1 MTHKL
6 ADVVK
11 ANANLKRQE
20 ASGGAAHIISQFADL
35 LQYHVS
41 TFIDNEIPG
50 LPQATVRSG
59 SRPLKSLKQ
68 RLRGKEGRI
77 RGNLMGKRV
86 DFSARTV
93 ITPDPNL
100 SIDEVGVPRSIA
112 LNMTYPEIVTP
123 FNIDRMYELIR
134 NGPNEHPGAKYIIR
148 DDGQRLDLRF
158 IRKPSDL
165 HLEYG
170 YKVERHIQ
178 DGDVIIFN
186 RQPSLHKMSM
196 MGHKI
201 RIMPFSTFRLNLS
214 CTTPYNADF
223 DGDEMNMHV
232 PQTFGKGFRSP
243 LCCLT
248 CFSLPFYAGA
258 KAECLELMMVPRQIV
273 TAQSNRPVI
282 GLVQDALLGCSILTL
297 RDTFL
302 EKDMVMNILMWLDN
316 FDGKIPVPAILK
328 PKQLWTGKQI
338 FSLVLPNNIN
348 LIRFSNTH
356 PDEPEPIPEMTPNDT
371 RVLIE
376 QGELLSGT
384 LDKKTNGTSGG
395 MDC

>member
-1 MTHKL
+1 
-6 ADVVK
+6 
-11 ANANLKRQE
+11 
-20 ASGGAAHIISQFADL
+20 
-35 LQYHVS
+35 
-41 TFIDNEIPG
+41 
-50 LPQATVRSG
+50 
-59 SRPLKSLKQ
+59 
-68 RLRGKEGRI
+68 
-77 RGNLMGKRV
+77 
-86 DFSARTV
+86 
-93 ITPDPNL
+93 
-100 SIDEVGVPRSIA
+100 
-112 LNMTYPEIVTP
+112 
-123 FNIDRMYELIR
+123 
-134 NGPNEHPGAKYIIR
+134 
-148 DDGQRLDLRF
+148 
-158 IRKPSDL
+158 
-165 HLEYG
+165 
-170 YKVERHIQ
+170 
-178 DGDVIIFN
+178 
-186 RQPSLHKMSM
+186 
-196 MGHKI
+196 
-201 RIMPFSTFRLNLS
+201 
-214 CTTPYNADF
+214 
-223 DGDEMNMHV
+223 
-232 PQTFGKGFRSP
+232 
-243 LCCLT
+243 
-248 CFSLPFYAGA
+248 
-258 KAECLELMMVPRQIV
+258 MMVPRQIV